1 MKSRFDEKIMIAAFC
16 GFLGVMSLLFFLLPK
31 EKFSP
36 LEKRYLSDAPV
47 LTWENLSSGKFGSDV
62 ESYMADY
69 IPGRNFFV
77 GLNAYVDLFT
87 GRQVSKGVY
96 AAEGNRLV
104 QAPVVWNEKQAQQ
117 NMQAINSFAE
127 KIGRQ
132 VDLMLVPSAGWA
144 AQDTIVGLS
153 DPYEDEALIQRL
165 YDLCGED
172 VRTIDLTSVI
182 KDQADPAS
190 LYYRTDHH
198 WTTDGAYLAY
208 ETYMQLLGRDYR
220 AEEDFTVETASGF
233 QGSTYSESALWLTP
247 GEDIEMWHGSSN
259 ITVTNGENPE
269 PHQGVFYKER
279 LEEADKYTAFL
290 DGNHSIVRITNPD
303 AQGKGKLLVIRDSYS
318 NCLGTLLT
326 ESYEEVVLVDLRYY
340 KNPVSQLWAEENFT
354 DVLVCYSMDNIM
366 TDTNLVWLQ

>member
-1 MKSRFDEKIMIAAFC
+1 MKSRFDEKLMIAAFC
-16 GFLGVMSLLFFLLPK
+16 GFLGVMSLLFLLLPK
-31 EKFSP
+31 EKFSA

-47 LTWENLSSGKFGSDV
+47 LNWENLSSGKFGSDV

-77 GLNAYVDLFT
+77 GLNAYADLFT
-87 GRQVSKGVY
+87 ARQVSKGVY

-117 NMQAINSFAE
+117 NMQAIDSFAE
-127 KIGRQ
+127 KVGRQ
-132 VDLMLVPSAGWA
+132 VDLMLVPTAGWA

-165 YDLCGED
+165 YDLCGES

-182 KDQADPAS
+182 KAQEDPAS

-220 AEEDFTVETASGF
+220 AKEDFTVETASGF
-233 QGSTYSESALWLTP
+233 HGSTYSESALWLTP

>member
-1 MKSRFDEKIMIAAFC
+1 MKSRFDEKLMIAVFC
-16 GFLGVMSLLFFLLPK
+16 GFLGIMSLLFLLLPK

-47 LTWENLSSGKFGSDV
+47 LNWENLSSGKFGSDV

-87 GRQVSKGVY
+87 GRQVSKDVY
-96 AAEGNRLV
+96 VAEGNRLV
-104 QAPVVWNEKQAQQ
+104 QAPVVWDEKQARQ
-117 NMQAINSFAE
+117 NMQAINDFAD
-127 KIGRQ
+127 KLGQQ

-144 AQDTIVGLS
+144 AQDSILGLS

-165 YDLCGED
+165 YDLCGGN

-182 KDQADPAS
+182 KAQEDPAS

-198 WTTDGAYLAY
+198 WTTEGAYLAY

-220 AEEDFTVETASGF
+220 AKEDFTVETASGF

-247 GEDIEMWHGSSN
+247 GEDIALWHGSSN

-269 PHQGVFYKER
+269 PHAGVFYKER
-279 LEEADKYTAFL
+279 LEEADKYTVFL

-303 AQGKGKLLVIRDSYS
+303 AKGKGKLLVIRDSYS

-340 KNPVSQLWAEENFT
+340 KNPISQLCAEENFS
-354 DVLVCYSMDNIM
+354 DILVCYSMDNIM

>member
-1 MKSRFDEKIMIAAFC
+1 MKSRFDEKLMIAAFC
-16 GFLGVMSLLFFLLPK
+16 GFLGVMSLLFLLLPK
-31 EKFSP
+31 EKFSA

-47 LTWENLSSGKFGSDV
+47 LTWENLSSGQFGSDV
-62 ESYMADY
+62 ESYIADY

-153 DPYEDEALIQRL
+153 DPYEDEVLIQRL
-165 YDLCGED
+165 YDLCGES

-182 KDQADPAS
+182 KAQEDPAS

-220 AEEDFTVETASGF
+220 AKDDFKVETASGF

-279 LEEADKYTAFL
+279 LEEADKYTVFL

-340 KNPVSQLWAEENFT
+340 KNPVSQLCAEENFT

>member
-1 MKSRFDEKIMIAAFC
+1 MKSRFDEKLMTAAFC

-47 LTWENLSSGKFGSDV
+47 LNWENLSSGKFGSDV

-165 YDLCGED
+165 YDLCGEG

-182 KDQADPAS
+182 KAQEDPAS

-220 AEEDFTVETASGF
+220 AKEDFTVETASGF

-279 LEEADKYTAFL
+279 LEEADKYTVFL

-340 KNPVSQLWAEENFT
+340 KNPVSQLCAEENFT

>member
-1 MKSRFDEKIMIAAFC
+1 MKSRFDEKLMIAAFC
-16 GFLGVMSLLFFLLPK
+16 GFLGIMSVLFFLLPK

-47 LTWENLSSGKFGSDV
+47 LNWENLSSGKFGSDV

-69 IPGRNFFV
+69 IPGRNVFV
-77 GLNAYVDLFT
+77 GLNAYVDLLT
-87 GRQVSKGVY
+87 GRQVSKDVY

-104 QAPVVWNEKQAQQ
+104 QAPVVWDEEQARQ
-117 NMQAINSFAE
+117 NMQAINNFAD
-127 KIGRQ
+127 KLGRR
-132 VDLMLVPSAGWA
+132 VDLMLAPSAGWA
-144 AQDTIVGLS
+144 AQDSIVGFS
-153 DPYEDEALIQRL
+153 DPYEDEDLIQRL

-182 KDQADPAS
+182 KAQEDPAS

-198 WTTDGAYLAY
+198 WTTEGAYLAY
-208 ETYMQLLGRDYR
+208 ETYMRLLGRDYR
-220 AEEDFTVETASGF
+220 AKEDFTVETVPGF

-247 GEDIEMWHGSSN
+247 GEDIQLWHGSSN
-259 ITVTNGENPE
+259 ITVTNGENDQ

-279 LEEADKYTAFL
+279 LEEVDKYTVFL
-290 DGNHSIVRITNPD
+290 DGNHSTVRIVNPD
-303 AQGKGKLLVIRDSYS
+303 AKEKGKLLVIRDSYS

-340 KNPVSQLWAEENFT
+340 KNPVSQLCAEENFT

>member
-1 MKSRFDEKIMIAAFC
+1 MKSRFDEKLMIAAFC
-16 GFLGVMSLLFFLLPK
+16 GFLGVMSLLFLLLPK
-31 EKFSP
+31 EKFSA

-279 LEEADKYTAFL
+279 LEEADKYTVFL

-340 KNPVSQLWAEENFT
+340 KNPVSQLCAEENFT

>member
-1 MKSRFDEKIMIAAFC
+1 MKSRFDEKLMIAAFC

-165 YDLCGED
+165 YDLCGES

-182 KDQADPAS
+182 KAQEDPAS

-220 AEEDFTVETASGF
+220 AKEDFTVETASGF
-233 QGSTYSESALWLTP
+233 QGSTYSECALWLTP

-269 PHQGVFYKER
+269 PHQGVFYEER
-279 LEEADKYTAFL
+279 LGGADK
-290 DGNHSIVRITNPD
+290 
-303 AQGKGKLLVIRDSYS
+303 
-318 NCLGTLLT
+318 
-326 ESYEEVVLVDLRYY
+326 
-340 KNPVSQLWAEENFT
+340 
-354 DVLVCYSMDNIM
+354 
-366 TDTNLVWLQ
+366 

>member
-1 MKSRFDEKIMIAAFC
+1 MKSRFDEKLMIAAFC
-16 GFLGVMSLLFFLLPK
+16 GFLGVMSLLFILLPK

-36 LEKRYLSDAPV
+36 LEKRYLSDPPV
-47 LTWENLSSGKFGSDV
+47 LNWENLSSGKFGSDV

-77 GLNAYVDLFT
+77 GLNAYVDLLT

-104 QAPVVWNEKQAQQ
+104 RAPVVWNEAQAQQ
-117 NMQAINSFAE
+117 NMQAINNFAE
-127 KIGRQ
+127 KIGKQ

-153 DPYEDEALIQRL
+153 DPYEDEVLIQRL
-165 YDLCGED
+165 YDLCGEG

-182 KDQADPAS
+182 EAQPDPAS

-198 WTTDGAYLAY
+198 WTTEGACLAY

-220 AEEDFTVETASGF
+220 AKEDFTVETASGF

-269 PHQGVFYKER
+269 PHQGVFYQER
-279 LEEADKYTAFL
+279 LEEADKYTVFL

-303 AQGKGKLLVIRDSYS
+303 AKGKGKLLVIRDSYS

-340 KNPVSQLWAEENFT
+340 KNPVSQLCAEENFN